1 MKRFSRFAI
10 GALLALSAC
19 VNPARVDLAS
29 LKTLTDL
36 KDAFGEPVRETP
48 MPGDPDKRFVIFHL
62 PVFVE
67 ADSGSHYIYRYYT
80 PEHCVRAVFDD
91 KDVVLSAMRTYPP
104 C

>member
-1 MKRFSRFAI
+1 MA
-10 GALLALSAC
+10 ALLALAAC

-29 LKTLTDL
+29 LKTMADL
-36 KDAFGEPVRETP
+36 KDSFGEPVRTTP
-48 MPGDPDKRFVIFHL
+48 MPGDPQKRFVIFHL

-80 PEHCVRAVFDD
+80 PEHCVRAVVDSND
-91 KDVVLSAMRTYPP
+91 NVLSAMRTYPP